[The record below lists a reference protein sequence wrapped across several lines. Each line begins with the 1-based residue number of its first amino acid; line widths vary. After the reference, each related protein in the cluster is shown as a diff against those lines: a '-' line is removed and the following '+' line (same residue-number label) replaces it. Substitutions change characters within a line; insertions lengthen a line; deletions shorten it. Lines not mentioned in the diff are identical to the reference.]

1 MEKKKLNIFPKIS
14 QPRLGFRTYINCPSA
29 SLFVSHLARA
39 ERGER
44 RWGSGDLSAGS
55 HCCCLCP
62 GREYQQLFR
71 KEHAKFLQKAA
82 PEGKPGRPSPRRHFG
97 SFSEV
102 TEGLRA
108 EAAQVESP
116 VLWPWSVLCRAAHME
131 LWGSL
136 YWQNT
141 QNQSLVS
148 CLVVLGFCLF
158 FSAHQ
163 SNSGIN
169 ILIRLHHRI
178 TQIVSLHFFAHPIG
192 QERDPVMLDGR
203 LSHYCWWEKGFPD
216 SQRTHISSPCE
227 WDSMTECYSLER
239 SSQQN
244 PDFTFPLEVLGKSSC
259 IGDELEDWKWAKSG
273 WSGCL
278 PVLICTQRVLL
289 QLHHTQLLPYK
300 LKQQHGTVLQRLG

>member
-1 MEKKKLNIFPKIS
+1 MWKFASLQLKGCWKVTTKIKQFTFEFFWKGPHGKKKLNIFPKIS
-14 QPRLGFRTYINCPSA
+14 QPRLGFRTCINCPSA

-44 RWGSGDLSAGS
+44 CWGSGDLSAGS
-55 HCCCLCP
+55 HRCCLCP

-131 LWGSL
+131 HWGSL

-178 TQIVSLHFFAHPIG
+178 TQIVSLHFLRIPSDKREILWCLMADCPTTAG
-192 QERDPVMLDGR
+192 ERRVSLIAR
-203 LSHYCWWEKGFPD
+203 ELTFLLYANEISWLSVVH
-216 SQRTHISSPCE
+216 
-227 WDSMTECYSLER
+227 
-239 SSQQN
+239 
-244 PDFTFPLEVLGKSSC
+244 
-259 IGDELEDWKWAKSG
+259 
-273 WSGCL
+273 
-278 PVLICTQRVLL
+278 
-289 QLHHTQLLPYK
+289 
-300 LKQQHGTVLQRLG
+300 